1 MKEENCIRYGTQKIG
16 NNYIQM
22 VGMPTNYC
30 GDYGK

>member
-1 MKEENCIRYGTQKIG
+1 MKEEDCIKLGTRKTE

-30 GDYGK
+30 GNYGK